1 MQGMINNLKPY
12 GEKFAEDA
20 GALGNKLVGHIGEFA
35 KENAEKLITAG
46 LTVTT
51 AFATKKLGIDT
62 SMLQSANEL
71 YDQDDEEDQTKSGGK
86 KNC

>member
-1 MQGMINNLKPY
+1 MTSSKAIKKNKTKKTGRMQGVINNLKPY

-51 AFATKKLGIDT
+51 AFATKKLGMI
-62 SMLQSANEL
+62 LQCCSL
-71 YDQDDEEDQTKSGGK
+71 QMSI
-86 KNC
+86 